1 MIEIFFLYK
10 NLAGFRTAPPSPA
23 GRIPACLAPAVQSF
37 ESYDNHRVTIRRISG
52 KAQYI
57 QNQVDVVRI
66 KNDDGPDISEM
77 PVSGFDRCLKKLFT
91 RGFVAS
97 VVLAFAISLILA
109 SAPSSARSLAPP
121 VAEGLATGAI
131 CAPAP
136 SSGDT
141 THNSAPHGHHTH
153 GDCCFLHHSAVTT
166 PPALRL
172 ALFVEFPA
180 VRLSANLAKIIRF
193 SPPDPGQSPQSP
205 RAPPVSFG

>member
-1 MIEIFFLYK
+1 
-10 NLAGFRTAPPSPA
+10 
-23 GRIPACLAPAVQSF
+23 
-37 ESYDNHRVTIRRISG
+37 VTIRRISG

-57 QNQVDVVRI
+57 QNQVDIVRI
-66 KNDDGPDISEM
+66 KNDDGPNNSEM
-77 PVSGFDRCLKKLFT
+77 SVPGFDRCLKKLFT
-91 RGFVAS
+91 RGLVTS
-97 VVLAFAISLILA
+97 VVFAFAISLILA
-109 SAPSSARSLAPP
+109 STPSSARSLTAP
-121 VAEGLATGAI
+121 VADGLPTGVI
-131 CAPAP
+131 CAPAT

-141 THNSAPHGHHTH
+141 THNSAPHGHHAH

-180 VRLSANLAKIIRF
+180 VRLSSYLAKIIQF